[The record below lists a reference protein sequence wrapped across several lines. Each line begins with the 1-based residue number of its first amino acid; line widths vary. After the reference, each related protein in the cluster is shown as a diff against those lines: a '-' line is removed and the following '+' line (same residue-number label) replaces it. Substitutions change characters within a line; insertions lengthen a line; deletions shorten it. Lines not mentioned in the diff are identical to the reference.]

1 MNEPPAS
8 LTSWLDQL
16 PASLRN
22 AVRLRVEGERVG
34 LPGPALAP
42 YLVGL
47 LVLLGMLGTFLGM
60 VVTLRGT
67 GMALESATDLGA
79 IRASL
84 AAPVKGLGFA
94 FGTSIAGGAT
104 SAMLGLLAAL
114 CRRER
119 VQAAQLLDT
128 KIATTLRVYSQS
140 YQREESFKLLQRQAE
155 VMQRQAE
162 AMPTLVDRLQ
172 AMMQGMEQQTRSLNE
187 RQLASQDAFQGKAEA
202 AYARLAAVMEQSMKE
217 GVAESARSAGVAL
230 QPVVQATMES
240 LSRETASLQ
249 DTVAQAVQQQLS
261 SLTSGFQASTS
272 NVADIWNQALAGQ
285 QRASETL
292 AQDLRASL
300 DRFAETFEQRSAA
313 LLDGVS
319 ARLEA
324 SSGNMSDAWTAAL
337 SRQEHVSEK
346 LAGDNLQA
354 LTAAAASFEKH
365 SASLLRTLN
374 DSHSLLQ
381 SELASR
387 DQQRLAAWTE
397 TLGAMGATLRQEW
410 ELAGTQAA
418 TRQQAISDTLAQTVR
433 DINAQAAAQASVLEA
448 VSARMEAAATNVS
461 DRWNTALD
469 RQSEVA
475 DKLAANNQQA
485 LTTAAAAFEQ
495 HSASLLRTLDQSHAD
510 LQAAL
515 ASKDET
521 RLAAW
526 TESLA
531 ATAATLRAEWEQAG
545 AQAATRQDAISA
557 ALAGTARDIGA
568 QAEAQAQLLQSVST
582 RLESAAHSVSD
593 RWNTALERQSE
604 VAEKLAADNQHALTT
619 AAAAFE
625 QHSASLLQ
633 KLDQSHADLQT
644 ALAAKDHER
653 LAAWTGTLTAMA
665 ATLGQEWKAAGDHTV
680 ARQQEISDALALTA
694 LDVTSQTEAQA
705 RLLQS
710 VSARLET
717 AAGSVTQAWTEAQAR
732 QEQVGAKLAADNQQ
746 ALTTAA
752 ATFEQHSA
760 SLLQKLD
767 QSHADLQ
774 TALAAKDHERLA
786 AWTGTLTAMAA
797 TLGQEWKAAGD
808 HTVARQQEISDALAL
823 TALDVTSQTEAQ
835 ARLLQSVSARLET
848 AAGSVTQAWTEAQAR
863 QEQVG
868 AKLAA
873 DNQQALTTAAATFE
887 QHSAS
892 LLQKL
897 DQSHAEL
904 QAVLAS
910 KDEARLAAWTGKLAA
925 LADALGQEWEL
936 AGAQAATR
944 QQELTQALERT
955 TQTITAQAE
964 AQASVLETASTR
976 LETAASQVTQA
987 WTDAQTRQEH
997 VNQQLADGNQQ
1008 ALEAAAATFEQH
1020 SASLLHTLDQSHA
1033 DLQAALAAKDE
1044 ARLAAWT
1051 GKLAAVA
1058 DTLAQTANDITAQ
1071 TQAHASETIA
1081 EIGRLVQAASEAP
1094 KAAAD
1099 VIGELRQKL
1108 SDSMVRDND
1117 MLQER
1122 NRLLETLDTLL
1133 NAVNHTAAE
1142 QRTAVDALVA
1152 SSAELLERVGTQFTD
1167 RVEAET
1173 GKLTDVA
1180 AAVTTSAVEVA
1191 SLGESFGTAVQLFGE
1206 SNDKLVAHLQRI
1218 EAALDKSIARGDEQL
1233 SYYVAQAREVVDL
1246 SLMSQKQII
1255 ENLQQLAT
1263 QRATAGEQI
1272 A

>member
-1 MNEPPAS
+1 MYVYNRWKGCLPPFAPANQDTMSKTLINFVVFLAGLAVVGWIGAGYAGSNPLALAVTLLIGVCYLAGAWELLRYQQATSSLARSAAALSEAPAS
-8 LTSWLDQL
+8 LASWLDQL
-16 PASLRN
+16 HPSLRN
-22 AVRLRVEGERVG
+22 AARLRVEGERVG

-67 GMALESATDLGA
+67 GIALESATDLGA

-94 FGTSIAGGAT
+94 FGTSIAGVAA

-119 VQAAQLLDT
+119 VQAAQLLDS

-172 AMMQGMEQQTRSLNE
+172 AMMQNMEQQTRSMND

-202 AYARLAAVMEQSMKE
+202 AYARLASVMEQSMKE

-261 SLTSGFQASTS
+261 SLTSGFQASTA

-292 AQDLRASL
+292 AQDLRASM

-324 SSGNMSDAWTAAL
+324 SSGNMSEAWTSAL
-337 SRQEHVSEK
+337 SRQERVSEK

-354 LTAAAASFEKH
+354 LTAAAASFEQH

-374 DSHSLLQ
+374 DSHTLLQ
-381 SELASR
+381 SDLASR
-387 DQQRLAAWTE
+387 DQQRLAAWAE

-410 ELAGTQAA
+410 EQAGTQAA
-418 TRQQAISDTLAQTVR
+418 DRQQAISDTLAQTVR
-433 DINAQAAAQASVLEA
+433 DINAQAAAQARVLEA
-448 VSARMEAAATNVS
+448 VSTRMEAAANSVS
-461 DRWNTALD
+461 DRWNSALS
-469 RQSEVA
+469 RHEQVSE
-475 DKLAANNQQA
+475 KLAQDNQQA
-485 LTTAAAAFEQ
+485 LTTAAAAFEAHSASLLRTLDQSHAELHAALAAKDHERLSAWTDTLASLAATLGQEWKAAGDQSVARQQEISDALALTAQNVTGQTEAQSRLLESVSTRLESAAGSVTQAWTEAQTRQAQLGEKLAADNQQALSTAAAAFEQ
-495 HSASLLRTLDQSHAD
+495 HSAALLRTLDQSHAD

-515 ASKDET
+515 AAKDEE
-521 RLAAW
+521 RLSAW
-526 TESLA
+526 T
-531 ATAATLRAEWEQAG
+531 T
-545 AQAATRQDAISA
+545 
-557 ALAGTARDIGA
+557 
-568 QAEAQAQLLQSVST
+568 
-582 RLESAAHSVSD
+582 
-593 RWNTALERQSE
+593 
-604 VAEKLAADNQHALTT
+604 KLAA
-619 AAAAFE
+619 
-625 QHSASLLQ
+625 
-633 KLDQSHADLQT
+633 
-644 ALAAKDHER
+644 
-653 LAAWTGTLTAMA
+653 M
-665 ATLGQEWKAAGDHTV
+665 
-680 ARQQEISDALALTA
+680 
-694 LDVTSQTEAQA
+694 
-705 RLLQS
+705 
-710 VSARLET
+710 
-717 AAGSVTQAWTEAQAR
+717 
-732 QEQVGAKLAADNQQ
+732 
-746 ALTTAA
+746 
-752 ATFEQHSA
+752 
-760 SLLQKLD
+760 
-767 QSHADLQ
+767 
-774 TALAAKDHERLA
+774 
-786 AWTGTLTAMAA
+786 
-797 TLGQEWKAAGD
+797 
-808 HTVARQQEISDALAL
+808 
-823 TALDVTSQTEAQ
+823 
-835 ARLLQSVSARLET
+835 
-848 AAGSVTQAWTEAQAR
+848 
-863 QEQVG
+863 
-868 AKLAA
+868 
-873 DNQQALTTAAATFE
+873 
-887 QHSAS
+887 
-892 LLQKL
+892 
-897 DQSHAEL
+897 
-904 QAVLAS
+904 
-910 KDEARLAAWTGKLAA
+910 
-925 LADALGQEWEL
+925 ADALGQEWEL

-944 QQELTQALERT
+944 QQELTQALGQA
-955 TQTITAQAE
+955 TQEITAQTQ
-964 AQASVLETASTR
+964 AQAGMLENVSTR
-976 LETAASQVTQA
+976 LETAANHVTQA
-987 WTDAQTRQEH
+987 WTDAHTRQEQLG
-997 VNQQLADGNQQ
+997 QQLAEANQQ

-1044 ARLAAWT
+1044 ERLSAWT
-1051 GKLAAVA
+1051 AKLAALA
-1058 DTLAQTANDITAQ
+1058 DTLAQTADGITAQ

-1142 QRTAVDALVA
+1142 QRSAVDALLA
-1152 SSAELLERVGTQFTD
+1152 SSAELLERVGTQFTE
-1167 RVEAET
+1167 RVEAEA

-1180 AAVTTSAVEVA
+1180 AHVTTSAVEVA
-1191 SLGESFGTAVQLFGE
+1191 SLGESFGAAVQLFGE
-1206 SNDKLVAHLQRI
+1206 SNNTLVAHLQRI

-1255 ENLQQLAT
+1255 ENLQQLAV
-1263 QRATAGEQI
+1263 QRADASAEP

>member
-1 MNEPPAS
+1 MSKTLINFVVFLAGLAVVGWIGVGYAGTNPLALAVTLLIGVCYLAGAWELLRYQQATSSLTRSTASLSEAPAS
-8 LTSWLDQL
+8 LGSWLDQL
-16 PASLRN
+16 HPSLRN
-22 AVRLRVEGERVG
+22 AARLRVEGERVG
-34 LPGPALAP
+34 LPGPALTP

-94 FGTSIAGGAT
+94 FGTSIAGVAT

-119 VQAAQLLDT
+119 VQAAQSLDT

-172 AMMQGMEQQTRSLNE
+172 AMMQNMEQQTRAIND
-187 RQLASQDAFQGKAEA
+187 RQLASQDAFQDKAEA
-202 AYARLAAVMEQSMKE
+202 AYARLASVMEQSMKE

-230 QPVVQATMES
+230 QPVVEATMAS

-249 DTVAQAVQQQLS
+249 DTVTQAVQQQLS
-261 SLTSGFQASTS
+261 SLTSGFQSSTA

-300 DRFAETFEQRSAA
+300 DRFAETFEQRSSA

-319 ARLEA
+319 ARLET
-324 SSGNMSDAWTAAL
+324 SSGNMSEAWTAAL
-337 SRQEHVSEK
+337 SRQERVSEK

-354 LTAAAASFEKH
+354 LTAAAASFEQH

-374 DSHSLLQ
+374 DSHALLQ
-381 SELASR
+381 SDLASR

-410 ELAGTQAA
+410 EQAGAQAA
-418 TRQQAISDTLAQTVR
+418 ARQQAISDTLAQTVR
-433 DINAQAAAQASVLEA
+433 DINAQAAAQASVLEG
-448 VSARMEAAATNVS
+448 VSARMEAAANNVS
-461 DRWNTALD
+461 ARWDSALS
-469 RQSEVA
+469 RQEQVSET
-475 DKLAANNQQA
+475 LARDNQQA

-515 ASKDET
+515 AAKDHE
-521 RLAAW
+521 RLSAW
-526 TESLA
+526 TASLA
-531 ATAATLRAEWEQAG
+531 AMAATLRQEWEQAG
-545 AQAATRQDAISA
+545 TQAATRQEAISESMA
-557 ALAGTARDIGA
+557 RTARDITS
-568 QAEAQAQLLQSVST
+568 QTEAQALLLESVSA
-582 RLESAAHSVSD
+582 RLESAANSVSD
-593 RWNTALERQSE
+593 RWTTALARQEQVS
-604 VAEKLAADNQHALTT
+604 EKLAADNQQALTT

-625 QHSASLLQ
+625 QHSASLLRT
-633 KLDQSHADLQT
+633 LEQSHADLHA
-644 ALAAKDHER
+644 ALAAQDHER

-665 ATLGQEWKAAGDHTV
+665 ATLGQEWKAAGEHTV
-680 ARQQEISDALALTA
+680 ARQQEISDTLALTA
-694 LDVTSQTEAQA
+694 LDVTGQTEAQA
-705 RLLQS
+705 RLLET

-717 AAGSVTQAWTEAQAR
+717 AASSVTQAWTDAQTR
-732 QEQVGAKLAADNQQ
+732 QEQVGEKLAANHQQ
-746 ALTTAA
+746 ALETAA

-760 SLLQKLD
+760 SLLRTLD

-774 TALAAKDHERLA
+774 AA
-786 AWTGTLTAMAA
+786 
-797 TLGQEWKAAGD
+797 
-808 HTVARQQEISDALAL
+808 
-823 TALDVTSQTEAQ
+823 
-835 ARLLQSVSARLET
+835 
-848 AAGSVTQAWTEAQAR
+848 
-863 QEQVG
+863 
-868 AKLAA
+868 
-873 DNQQALTTAAATFE
+873 
-887 QHSAS
+887 
-892 LLQKL
+892 
-897 DQSHAEL
+897 
-904 QAVLAS
+904 LAS
-910 KDEARLAAWTGKLAA
+910 KDEARLSAWTAKLAA

-936 AGAQAATR
+936 AGVQAASR
-944 QQELTQALERT
+944 QEALTQALAQT
-955 TQTITAQAE
+955 TRDITAQTE
-964 AQASVLETASTR
+964 VQATVLEAASTR
-976 LETAASQVTQA
+976 LETAASHVTQA
-987 WTDAQTRQEH
+987 WTDAQTRQEQ
-997 VNQQLADGNQQ
+997 VGQQLAASHQQ
-1008 ALEAAAATFEQH
+1008 ALETAAATFEQH
-1020 SASLLHTLDQSHA
+1020 SASLLQTLDQSHA
-1033 DLQAALAAKDE
+1033 ALQAELAAKDE

-1058 DTLAQTANDITAQ
+1058 DTLAQTAHDITSQ

-1081 EIGRLVQAASEAP
+1081 EISRLVQAASEAP

-1117 MLQER
+1117 MLEER
-1122 NRLLETLDTLL
+1122 NRLLDTLDTLL

-1173 GKLTDVA
+1173 GKLADVA
-1180 AAVTTSAVEVA
+1180 AHVTSSAVEVA

-1255 ENLQQLAT
+1255 ENLQQLAV
-1263 QRATAGEQI
+1263 QRATAGAE
-1272 A
+1272 AA